1 MEPSVSI
8 LFAVMTVLSPLLA
21 KHGYDDAANVDGD
34 ELYCAAQNIY
44 FESRGEPDLGQ
55 LGVGQVVLNRVE
67 SPKWPDS
74 ICDVVWQEK
83 QFSWTHDGKSD
94 RIKLSTKENRRVWM
108 KSVFYAVMS
117 LIEDDVT
124 NEATHYHSES
134 VEPYWTKS
142 MTQTAHIG
150 NHIFYKEE

>member
-8 LFAVMTVLSPLLA
+8 LFIVMTVLSPLLA
-21 KHGYDDAANVDGD
+21 KHGYDGAANVDRD

-94 RIKLSTKENRRVWM
+94 RINVGNKLNRLAWM
-108 KSVFYAVMS
+108 KSVFYAVMAMV
-117 LIEDDVT
+117 EDDAT
-124 NEATHYHSES
+124 NGATHYHNKS
-134 VEPYWTKS
+134 VEPYWANS
-142 MTQTAHIG
+142 MNQTAIIG
-150 NHIFYKEE
+150 NHIFYKE

>member
-8 LFAVMTVLSPLLA
+8 LFAVMTVLSPRLA
-21 KHGYDDAANVDGD
+21 KHGYDEAANVDRD
-34 ELYCAAQNIY
+34 ELYCAAKNIY

-55 LGVGQVVLNRVE
+55 LGVGQVVLNRVD
-67 SPKWPDS
+67 SHKWPNT

-94 RIKLSTKENRRVWM
+94 RIKLATKQNRRVWM

-117 LIEDDVT
+117 LVEDDVT
-124 NEATHYHSES
+124 NGATHYHNTS
-134 VEPYWTKS
+134 VEPYWVETPAVLRRAIRNRRRAVS
-142 MTQTAHIG
+142 
-150 NHIFYKEE
+150 

>member
-8 LFAVMTVLSPLLA
+8 LFAVMTVLTPILIQQ
-21 KHGYDDAANVDGD
+21 GYDDVAKIDRD

-55 LGVGQVVLNRVE
+55 LGVGQVVLNRVN
-67 SPKWPDS
+67 SHKWPDT

-94 RIKLSTKENRRVWM
+94 RIKLSTKQDRRVWI
-108 KSVFYAVMS
+108 KSVFYAVTSMV
-117 LIEDDVT
+117 ENDAT
-124 NEATHYHSES
+124 NGATHYHNTS
-134 VEPYWTKS
+134 VEPYWVAS

-150 NHIFYKEE
+150 NHIFYKE

>member
-8 LFAVMTVLSPLLA
+8 LFAVMTVLTPILIQQ
-21 KHGYDDAANVDGD
+21 GYDDAAKVDRD

-55 LGVGQVVLNRVE
+55 LGVGQVVLNRVN
-67 SPKWPDS
+67 SHKWPNTV
-74 ICDVVWQEK
+74 CGVVWQEK

-94 RIKLSTKENRRVWM
+94 RIKLSTKQDRRVWI

-117 LIEDDVT
+117 MIEDDAT
-124 NEATHYHSES
+124 NGATHYHNTS
-134 VEPYWTKS
+134 VEPYWVES

-150 NHIFYKEE
+150 NHIFYKE

>member
-21 KHGYDDAANVDGD
+21 KHGYDEAANVDRD

-55 LGVGQVVLNRVE
+55 LGVGQVVLNRVD
-67 SPKWPDS
+67 SHKWPNTV
-74 ICDVVWQEK
+74 CDVVWQEK

-94 RIKLSTKENRRVWM
+94 RIKLSTKQDRRVWI

-117 LIEDDVT
+117 MIEDDST
-124 NEATHYHSES
+124 NGATHYHNTS
-134 VEPYWTKS
+134 VEPYWAES

-150 NHIFYKEE
+150 NHIFYKE